1 MPNTELNYKSS
12 IRGCARTKLMM
23 KASFK
28 IILLFIKVKKN
39 GKITQYLSI
48 NKDFPKY
55 ILKQLILSSKYQQY
69 KD

>member
-55 ILKQLILSSKYQQY
+55 ILKQLILSNIQQF

>member
-55 ILKQLILSSKYQQY
+55 ILKQLILSNLQQF